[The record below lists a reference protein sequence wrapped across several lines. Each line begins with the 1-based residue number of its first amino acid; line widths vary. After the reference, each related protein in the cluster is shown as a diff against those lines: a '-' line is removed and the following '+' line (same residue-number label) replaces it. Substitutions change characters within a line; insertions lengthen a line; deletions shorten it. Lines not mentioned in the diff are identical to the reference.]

1 MASTTRILVVLRLPK
16 PVPDLLVRARHIVE
30 KMTGSTYF
38 PTPNPSLSAVTADI
52 DALAGAETNARSR
65 TSGLIEVRNLKRTAV
80 ISDLEALQSYV
91 QTVVDQNPAQAGAII
106 EAAGMARRVH
116 RTPIRREIEAALG
129 ATPGTVVV
137 RARAR
142 GRHAAYE
149 WQISA
154 DGGQTWTTLALTT
167 VARTTARDLRAGT
180 TYLFRVRTTV
190 GSTTTDWSQ
199 AASILVH

>member
-1 MASTTRILVVLRLPK
+1 MIK
-16 PVPDLLVRARHIVE
+16 
-30 KMTGSTYF
+30 
-38 PTPNPSLSAVTADI
+38 
-52 DALAGAETNARSR
+52 
-65 TSGLIEVRNLKRTAV
+65 VRNLKRTAV

-142 GRHAAYE
+142 ERHAAYE

-180 TYLFRVRTTV
+180 TYQFRLRTTV

-199 AASILVH
+199 TASILVH